1 MDPRSPNVARTPL
14 LAMALRNV
22 KGNVQV
28 ICVPQRVCIASFC
41 LCVCVVCVCLC
52 MFVYV
57 CECVCV
63 CVCVRAC
70 VRSRWFT
77 RGAHVRVVWEQR
89 GRKTAPVHEFT
100 SSLNFIVIWED
111 RKRPT
116 AKLFTLFFVARVNAL
131 VFPPGTEG
139 WLLETRPLRTRP
151 LVGEAPRK
159 RKILWLRN
167 SNLKS
172 CR

>member
-57 CECVCV
+57 CVCVCV
-63 CVCVRAC
+63 CVCVRALALVHAWC
-70 VRSRWFT
+70 TCECGVGAEGQEDGASSR
-77 RGAHVRVVWEQR
+77 
-89 GRKTAPVHEFT
+89 VHEFT
-100 SSLNFIVIWED
+100 WED